1 VSGPKTWKGVVK
13 RYSALKPEVA
23 AYFSH
28 FPKLVED
35 FPWDVSLAYLFS
47 RVELANNMAIYCGA
61 VRLHRANGEL
71 TRTAV
76 QNHHMTRS
84 GFRELF
90 KTIHGTAIP
99 DAIHKTLA
107 AAEHIRDKAL
117 HGKSTTAEEH
127 RAAICEVFD
136 YAEKFNDFVH
146 TTSGFRPFDDLRGF
160 KGRAV
165 GLDKSTTRWLLKG
178 MGFTSI

>member
-1 VSGPKTWKGVVK
+1 VPAPKTWKGVIK
-13 RYSALKPEVA
+13 RFEALKPELT

-28 FPKLVED
+28 FPKLAEE
-35 FPWDVSLAYLFS
+35 FPWDVSLAYLFA

-61 VRLHRANGEL
+61 VRLHKANGEL

-76 QNHHMTRS
+76 QNHHMTRP
-84 GFRELF
+84 GFRDLF
-90 KTIHGTAIP
+90 KTIHGKPIP
-99 DAIHKTLA
+99 DAVIENLT
-107 AAEHIRDKAL
+107 AAEKIRDKAL
-117 HGKSTTAEEH
+117 HGKATTAEEH
-127 RAAICEVFD
+127 RTAICEVFE
-136 YAEKFNDFVH
+136 YAEQFNDFVH

-178 MGFTSI
+178 MGFTSV